1 MSRMSFL
8 PLKALQETQWFS
20 RLLFYRHG
28 ISTPCLTNSVKAPK
42 EAHTYTAHTFFCYS
56 SINNI
61 HINNYTILT
70 WQSEEMD
77 AEKTDARV
85 QEEKDSTAPDCLWKT
100 LMEVVR
106 GTANVLEL

>member
-1 MSRMSFL
+1 MSN
-8 PLKALQETQWFS
+8 QQCQ
-20 RLLFYRHG
+20 
-28 ISTPCLTNSVKAPK
+28 STEGS
-42 EAHTYTAHTFFCYS
+42 TYIHSTYIFFCYS

-85 QEEKDSTAPDCLWKT
+85 QEEKDSTAPDCLRKT